1 MISETQALEKES
13 FAPSIPQSSA
23 ISFTAFMAFMPFV
36 AFMANADFSTAFFL
50 IVFAFV
56 AFMAN
61 ADFSTAF
68 FLIVFF
74 MAFMAFTPFPMAQN
88 LDLRLTLNLRPYSH
102 MSLEKNGNIT
112 SKICLRKTFLRSNIF
127 GREQKF

>member
-23 ISFTAFMAFMPFV
+23 ISFTAFMAFMP
-36 AFMANADFSTAFFL
+36 
-50 IVFAFV
+50 FV

>member
-13 FAPSIPQSSA
+13 FAPSILQSSA
-23 ISFTAFMAFMPFV
+23 IFFTAFMAFMPFV
-36 AFMANADFSTAFFL
+36 AFTGNADFSTAFIL
-50 IVFAFV
+50 IVF
-56 AFMAN
+56 
-61 ADFSTAF
+61 
-68 FLIVFF
+68 FF
-74 MAFMAFTPFPMAQN
+74 MAFMAFMAFAPFPMAQN

>member
-13 FAPSIPQSSA
+13 FAPSILQSSA
-23 ISFTAFMAFMPFV
+23 IFFTAFMAFMPFV
-36 AFMANADFSTAFFL
+36 AFMGNADFSTGL
-50 IVFAFV
+50 
-56 AFMAN
+56 
-61 ADFSTAF
+61 

-74 MAFMAFTPFPMAQN
+74 MAFMAFMAFAPFPMAQN

>member
-23 ISFTAFMAFMPFV
+23 IFFTAFMAFMPFV
-36 AFMANADFSTAFFL
+36 AFMGNADFSTGL
-50 IVFAFV
+50 
-56 AFMAN
+56 
-61 ADFSTAF
+61 

-74 MAFMAFTPFPMAQN
+74 MAFMAFAPFPMAQN